1 MIIYSST
8 KENFI
13 DDVFTN
19 QIADKVL
26 KFFQQNLNR
35 TTSQNEIR
43 SWENSLMY
51 MSQILND
58 NDIPNDTS
66 IHIEYQIPQTSK
78 RIDFIIA
85 GKNGND
91 EDVVLVIELKQ
102 WSKSES
108 TNMDAIVRT
117 YVGGA
122 IREVSHP
129 SYQAWSYTALMYD
142 FNETVRNDN
151 IRLIPCAYLHNYK
164 NDGCINSE
172 IYKEHLEKAP
182 LFLKEDAKKFRN
194 FIKEHI
200 KMGDSTQIMHRIDNG
215 KISPSK
221 NLADNLL
228 SLLKGNEEFVMIDE
242 QKVVYETA
250 LHLAKSSND
259 KKKVLIVEGGP
270 GTGKSVIAINL
281 LVELTNMLMTAQYVT
296 KNAAPRA
303 VYEAKLKGS
312 FKKSH
317 ISNLFSGSGAYTV
330 SESNSY
336 DVLIVDEAH
345 RLNEKSGLFQNM
357 GENQIKEI
365 INASKFSLFF
375 IDENQKVTLKDIGE
389 KDEIRKWAK
398 YYDAEVVELELESQ
412 FRCNGSDGYI
422 SWLDNTLQ
430 IRETANTTLVGIDY
444 DFRVIDSPTELKELI
459 FEKNK
464 EKNSARL
471 VAGYCWNWVSK
482 KDRDL
487 KDIIFPDENFAIKWN
502 LTEDG
507 SLWILKPDSVN
518 EIGCIHTCQGLEIEY
533 VGVII
538 GNDLIVRNGKVVTDF
553 TARAQTDTS
562 LKGIKTLAKK
572 NLEQAKKLA
581 DSIIKNTYRTLMSRG
596 SKGCYIYC
604 TDAET
609 NEYFKSKVC

>member
-1 MIIYSST
+1 MIVYSST
-8 KENFI
+8 KEGFL
-13 DDVFTN
+13 DDVLTN
-19 QIADKVL
+19 SIADKVL
-26 KFFQQNLNR
+26 EAFKNNLQR
-35 TTSQNEIR
+35 STSPNEIR

-51 MSQILND
+51 MSQIVQD
-58 NDIPNDTS
+58 PEIPNDST

-85 GKNGND
+85 GKNDINQ
-91 EDVVLVIELKQ
+91 DVIIVIELKQ
-102 WSKSES
+102 WSES
-108 TNMDAIVRT
+108 DSTEMDAIVRT
-117 YVGGA
+117 YVGGGL
-122 IREVSHP
+122 REVSHP

-142 FNETVRNDN
+142 FNETVRDDD
-151 IRLIPCAYLHNYK
+151 IKLIPCAYLHNYK
-164 NDGCINSE
+164 NDGCINGE
-172 IYKEHLEKAP
+172 FYKEYLEKAP
-182 LFLKEDAKKFRN
+182 LFLKEDSKRFRN

-200 KMGDSTQIMHRIDNG
+200 TTGDSNQIMKRIDNG

-221 NLADNLL
+221 NLADSLL
-228 SLLKGNEEFVMIDE
+228 SLLEGNDEFTMIDD
-242 QKVVYETA
+242 QKVVYETS
-250 LHLAKSSND
+250 LNFAKNSNN

-281 LVELTNMLMTAQYVT
+281 LVELTNARLSTQYVT

-317 ISNLFSGSGAYTV
+317 ISNLFSGSGAYIT

-345 RLNEKSGLFQNM
+345 RLNKKSGLFQNM

-365 INASKFSLFF
+365 INASNFSVFF

-398 YYDAEVVELELESQ
+398 FYNAEIVELELESQ

-430 IRETANTTLVGIDY
+430 VRETANDTLEGIDY
-444 DFRVIDSPTELKELI
+444 DFRVINSPKELKGLI
-459 FEKNK
+459 SEKNK

-482 KDRDL
+482 KDKQA
-487 KDIIFPDENFAIKWN
+487 KDIVFSEYDFAMKWN

-518 EIGCIHTCQGLEIEY
+518 EVGCIHTCQGLEIEY

-538 GNDLIVRNGKVVTDF
+538 GDDFIVRDGKVITDF
-553 TARAQTDTS
+553 TARAKTDSS

-572 NLEQAKKLA
+572 NLELAKELA
-581 DSIIKNTYRTLMSRG
+581 DPIIKNTYRTLMSRG

-604 TDAET
+604 TDDET
-609 NEYFKSKVC
+609 RKYFLS